1 MELGIRPAT
10 PAGARYVE
18 LCEEHAADFATR
30 AAEHDRE
37 QTFPFE
43 NIAAL
48 KESGVLS
55 AGLPEE
61 LGGFGIE
68 STQDL
73 VAGMS
78 RLGRGDGSTAI
89 AANMHIG
96 TPWYVARLWKDA
108 LARGDTARAEE
119 LYATLGL
126 LGSTVVMVAATE
138 AGTSVGWPLT
148 EATRAPEGWLLNGRK
163 IFGTLSPAAD
173 IMIVVCRFK
182 AGDDA
187 EDGWGWAYAF
197 VPRGSDGLTL
207 NDDWDALGMRASGS
221 QSMTFEECFV
231 PDAFFNPQDRPWGG
245 FDEGLLTVQMNANLA
260 LSAAMVGIAEQAH
273 DLVVEQVMTRRKAPS
288 NRILAERTGIQHEV
302 AEMEIDLAT
311 ARAMIERTASLVD
324 AYLLSHSASEVE
336 LAELHELMCDFQCT
350 KWVANRKA
358 IEVVDRAMTLSGGAG
373 YFASNPLSRLY
384 RDVRAGPFMQ
394 AYSPNEAREY
404 IGRIV
409 LGLGAE
415 LDL

>member
-73 VAGMS
+73 VAGMN
-78 RLGRGDGSTAI
+78 RLARGDGSTAI

-96 TPWYVARLWKDA
+96 TPWYVTRLWQDA
-108 LARGDTARAEE
+108 VGRRDTATAEQ
-119 LYATLGL
+119 LYGTLGL
-126 LGSTVVMVAATE
+126 LGSTIVMVAATE

-148 EATRAPEGWLLNGRK
+148 EATRAPQGWRLNGRK

-173 IMIVVCRFK
+173 ILIVACRFK
-182 AGDDA
+182 AA
-187 EDGWGWAYAF
+187 AQHDGWGWAYAF
-197 VPRGSDGLTL
+197 VPRDTEGLTL
-207 NDDWDALGMRASGS
+207 HDDWDALGMRASGS
-221 QSMTFEECFV
+221 QSITFEDCFV
-231 PDAFFNPQDRPWGG
+231 PDAFFNPQERAWGG
-245 FDEGLLTVQMNANLA
+245 LDEGLLTIQVNANLA
-260 LSAAMVGIAEQAH
+260 LSAAMVGIAEQAR
-273 DLVVEQVMTRRKAPS
+273 DLVVEQVKTRRKAPS
-288 NRILAERTGIQHEV
+288 NRILAERTGIQYQV

-311 ARAMIERTASLVD
+311 ARAMIERTASIVD
-324 AYLLSHSASEVE
+324 AYFLSHSASEVQ
-336 LAELHELMCDFQCT
+336 LGELHELMCDFQAT

-358 IEVVDRAMTLSGGAG
+358 IDVVDRALTLSGGAG
-373 YFASNPLSRLY
+373 YFTSSPLSRLY

-404 IGRIV
+404 IGRIT
-409 LGLGAE
+409 LGLGAD

>member
-55 AGLPEE
+55 VGLPEE

-73 VAGMS
+73 VAGMN

-96 TPWYVARLWKDA
+96 TPWYVTRLWKDA
-108 LARGDTARAEE
+108 VARGDTATADQ

-126 LGSTVVMVAATE
+126 LGDTIVMVAATE

-148 EATRAPEGWLLNGRK
+148 EATRAPDGWLLNGRK

-173 IMIVVCRFK
+173 ILIVACRFK
-182 AGDDA
+182 TDGAADA
-187 EDGWGWAYAF
+187 DGWGWAYAF
-197 VPRGSDGLTL
+197 VP
-207 NDDWDALGMRASGS
+207 
-221 QSMTFEECFV
+221 
-231 PDAFFNPQDRPWGG
+231 
-245 FDEGLLTVQMNANLA
+245 
-260 LSAAMVGIAEQAH
+260 
-273 DLVVEQVMTRRKAPS
+273 
-288 NRILAERTGIQHEV
+288 
-302 AEMEIDLAT
+302 
-311 ARAMIERTASLVD
+311 
-324 AYLLSHSASEVE
+324 
-336 LAELHELMCDFQCT
+336 
-350 KWVANRKA
+350 
-358 IEVVDRAMTLSGGAG
+358 
-373 YFASNPLSRLY
+373 
-384 RDVRAGPFMQ
+384 AGP
-394 AYSPNEAREY
+394 R
-404 IGRIV
+404 G
-409 LGLGAE
+409 
-415 LDL
+415 